1 MPVARPFP
9 NPTPPVVA
17 DVDTDG
23 GAAGGDG
30 DADGDDG
37 KTYCFCERV
46 SFGEMIAC
54 DDVDCER
61 EWVSTR
67 LAYCR
72 VFLTRVFSSI

>member
-1 MPVARPFP
+1 MPVARPIP
-9 NPTPPVVA
+9 NPTPSVAA

-23 GAAGGDG
+23 GAANGEG

-61 EWVSTR
+61 EWVSP
-67 LAYCR
+67 A
-72 VFLTRVFSSI
+72 F